1 MSDTCYSNY
10 LSYFF
15 CFKVSGMQKKKKNE
29 KQRGNC
35 QISNMEGRKK
45 KKTPSVKVLSNT
57 SNPFNT
63 EPGKAAVMI
72 KARDVSSLRSC
83 FQKASRHIWAATVLL

>member
-1 MSDTCYSNY
+1 
-10 LSYFF
+10 
-15 CFKVSGMQKKKKNE
+15 MQKKMKSREETVKFPTWREEKKKN
-29 KQRGNC
+29 
-35 QISNMEGRKK
+35 
-45 KKTPSVKVLSNT
+45 PSVKVLSNT